1 MYLITVYFDEQ
12 SNKTIQRYM
21 NKVAEYTGNH
31 FMIDNTVP
39 PHLTVL
45 SFQANDQQDVINRLK
60 KSINSLFTGSI
71 YYVSLGV
78 FLPYVLYITPVLNNY
93 LMDISFYLH
102 KELKNIENINFNHF
116 YLPNSWLPH
125 TTIGKK
131 LDEKQ
136 MIKAFEVLQKE
147 FQPFQAKVIRLA
159 LSKTNPYEDIISFD
173 LKDKIYED

>member
-45 SFQANDQQDVINRLK
+45 SFQSNDQQDVINRLK

-102 KELKNIENINFNHF
+102 MKILRIFR
-116 YLPNSWLPH
+116 SS
-125 TTIGKK
+125 
-131 LDEKQ
+131 LDK
-136 MIKAFEVLQKE
+136 
-147 FQPFQAKVIRLA
+147 
-159 LSKTNPYEDIISFD
+159 
-173 LKDKIYED
+173 